1 MVYVRGLLFGG
12 EFFLRVRCVFLFLFL
27 CGHSSL
33 LCISGSGLSIAALR
47 WVVTAHE
54 IFVQFVV
61 KILDFSRGCFWR
73 GANVYACD
81 MDRR

>member
-27 CGHSSL
+27 SGHSSL

-47 WVVTAHE
+47 WVVTAHGM
-54 IFVQFVV
+54 FCSVCS
-61 KILDFSRGCFWR
+61 KNLDFSRGCFWR
-73 GANVYACD
+73 GANVNACD